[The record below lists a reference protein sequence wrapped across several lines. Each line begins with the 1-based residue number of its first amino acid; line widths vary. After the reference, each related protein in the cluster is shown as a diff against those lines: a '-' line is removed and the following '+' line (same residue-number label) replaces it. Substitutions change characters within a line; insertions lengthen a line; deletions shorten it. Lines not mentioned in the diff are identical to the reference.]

1 MWTKISIFMSLKYK
15 MNMLPLLQRA
25 HLELRHLAEFDP
37 WREREI
43 EIQEMRQSEQ
53 TSSAIVCTIWNY

>member
-1 MWTKISIFMSLKYK
+1 
-15 MNMLPLLQRA
+15 MLPLLQRA